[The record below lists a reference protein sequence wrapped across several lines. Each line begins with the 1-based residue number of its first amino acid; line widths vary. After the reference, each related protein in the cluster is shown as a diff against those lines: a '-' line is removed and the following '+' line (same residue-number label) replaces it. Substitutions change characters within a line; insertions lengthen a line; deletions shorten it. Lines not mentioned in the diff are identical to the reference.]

1 MKILKNEGGFTLI
14 ELVVV
19 IVILGVL
26 AVIAVPKYLD
36 IRAEA
41 EKGVVHGVTAG
52 LRGAIAIQH
61 ARYLMDNT
69 LTYDDDS
76 IIAAID
82 QEGLTSLTAALNVL
96 TATFPSGNAYTWTYV
111 DNVTSTPATVTED

>member
-1 MKILKNEGGFTLI
+1 MPGI
-14 ELVVV
+14 
-19 IVILGVL
+19 
-26 AVIAVPKYLD
+26 
-36 IRAEA
+36 
-41 EKGVVHGVTAG
+41 
-52 LRGAIAIQH
+52 
-61 ARYLMDNT
+61 LMDNT